1 MIRVGGRTRG
11 GFCRLFAYVVAAQ
24 LLLCVGTGLVS
35 IVLAEDPNPS
45 PGCYD
50 GDGDDAATTSEGFVN
65 TIDLGF
71 CERWTSPPI
80 LTVTLFGRFVA
91 PVSPPNPGR
100 SQPPLLRSP
109 PA

>member
-1 MIRVGGRTRG
+1 MIRAGGRPRG
-11 GFCRLFAYVVAAQ
+11 GFSRFFAYVVAVQ

-35 IVLAEDPNPS
+35 IGLTEDPNPS
-45 PGCYD
+45 PGYYD

-65 TIDLGF
+65 TIDLAL

-80 LTVTLFGRFVA
+80 LPVTLFGRFVA
-91 PVSPPNPGR
+91 PVSSPNPRR
-100 SQPPLLRSP
+100 SDPPLLRSP